1 MVRFINAKVEIWA
14 EQNEIDESGDA
25 ITEFAKVGEIKGDVQ
40 PHTLTED
47 EIKAYGI
54 SESRGNVRLFLYNGY
69 YENIKSGNRAKVFS
83 DFTNKDEWFN
93 IQPVNAWTRH
103 GECLLIP
110 VENEDFTEPTPPEP
124 TPEENENEEEGE

>member
-1 MVRFINAKVEIWA
+1 MVRFFNAKIEIWA

-25 ITEFAKVGEIKGDVQ
+25 ITEFAKVGAIKGDVQ

-93 IQPVNAWTRH
+93 IQPVNAWSRH

-110 VENEDFTEPTPPEP
+110 VENEDFTELTPDDNGN
-124 TPEENENEEEGE
+124 EENKEGE